1 MNHRSTA
8 DTDRMSKIERGM
20 MNNKAVEVRE
30 AVGTIPF

>member
-1 MNHRSTA
+1 MA
-8 DTDRMSKIERGM
+8 KIERGM